1 MTTFCRLTLA
11 ATLIGIGAWAWGS
24 PPRVSG
30 NRPVVIE
37 VPVPDADPGESG
49 PLPAHDRGFLAAV
62 LPDEKNEADESA
74 DSARQRTPEGELD
87 RARRKLVK
95 LSSVA
100 ATIVETVA
108 LSERSF
114 KAEGRYLQTGLKPSD
129 WRLRLELVVKI
140 GDTEGSLLEVCDGG
154 VLWTRTEID
163 FSKKKDRKDR
173 KETTVT
179 RRDVGQIMSAARKS
193 LDDRRQSELVASLG
207 LGGLPAL
214 IAAVE
219 KDMKFS
225 PTVREEMLRDRPVYV
240 IQGSWTDEF
249 TAKLREQSGRG
260 AQSLLLALL
269 PDSLRLSIDRE
280 TGVPLRILYLKKVPG
295 REVSRPMLTL
305 DLLDV
310 ELDQPIN
317 NSEFNYEP
325 PATVTPLEQ
334 TKIFVDMLTATGA
347 QTQPQ
352 KPSR

>member
-11 ATLIGIGAWAWGS
+11 LALIGIGAWAWAS

-37 VPVPDADPGESG
+37 VPVPDVDPNEAA

-74 DSARQRTPEGELD
+74 DGARQRTPKGELD
-87 RARRKLVK
+87 RARRKLLKV
-95 LSSVA
+95 SSVA
-100 ATIVETVA
+100 ATIVETVTLA
-108 LSERSF
+108 ERSF
-114 KAEGRYLQTGLKPSD
+114 KAEGRYLQTGLKPGD
-129 WRLRLELVVKI
+129 WRLRLELAVKI

-193 LDDRRQSELVASLG
+193 TDEKMQSELIASLG

-219 KDMKFS
+219 KDMKFT
-225 PTVREEMLRDRPVYV
+225 PIVREETLRDRPVYV
-240 IQGSWTDEF
+240 VQGSWTDEF
-249 TAKLREQSGRG
+249 TSKMRDQSGRG
-260 AQSLLLALL
+260 AQSLFLALL

-325 PATVTPLEQ
+325 PADVTPVEQ
-334 TKIFVDMLTATGA
+334 TKMFVDMLTATEA
-347 QTQPQ
+347 QTKSPP
-352 KPSR
+352 PSR